1 MLRLIGAFSL
11 LSLIA
16 MIVIDR
22 SMGSRAEF
30 LNAWSVLERL
40 LGRAPSAGQ
49 SLVAARMGAVGELL
63 AVLVANAAIGTVL
76 AAAVRLARK
85 LLG

>member
-1 MLRLIGAFSL
+1 MLRLIGALSL

-63 AVLVANAAIGTVL
+63 AKLGLLVGAELLVLRALQPEIRN
-76 AAAVRLARK
+76 R
-85 LLG
+85 